1 LSDFVG
7 KKGRFA
13 AFFHERLAKI
23 GEIRHVKESG
33 INHKKQPL
41 NF

>member
-1 LSDFVG
+1 LSDFVEE
-7 KKGRFA
+7 KGRYA

-23 GEIRHVKESG
+23 SEIRHVKESG